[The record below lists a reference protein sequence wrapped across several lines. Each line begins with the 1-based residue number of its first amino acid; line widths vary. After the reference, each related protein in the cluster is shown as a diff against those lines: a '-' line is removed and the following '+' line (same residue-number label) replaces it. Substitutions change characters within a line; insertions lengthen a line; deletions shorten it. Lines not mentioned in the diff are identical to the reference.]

1 MTGNTDMLTSRLN
14 ELRIILEN
22 MIIRQLE
29 VEASISALEVAIDDV
44 HDINQTMLNLEE
56 EEKLL
61 CKILRL
67 Y

>member
-1 MTGNTDMLTSRLN
+1 MLTNIGPTMTGNTDMLTSRLN

-44 HDINQTMLNLEE
+44 HDINQTMLSLEE
-56 EEKLL
+56 E
-61 CKILRL
+61 
-67 Y
+67 